1 MHSLLGQQM
10 STVMIPT
17 QTDSAGL
24 FKEALAGGVGLPRC
38 LNSKE
43 AGSTPQLDRCC
54 REGNGNP
61 LQYSCLGNGMDGG
74 AWQTPYSQWGGR
86 RVGRD

>member
-10 STVMIPT
+10 STVMIPI

-43 AGSTPQLDRCC
+43 AAC
-54 REGNGNP
+54 
-61 LQYSCLGNGMDGG
+61 
-74 AWQTPYSQWGGR
+74 
-86 RVGRD
+86 